1 MFHHK
6 AIHETLAA
14 GKARKIVILTS
25 HVFLPG
31 YRKASVHF
39 VAQNWA
45 EQGNQVYFTT
55 VGHSWLTYAKDRP
68 RFRALSSHQANHFE
82 LVRQNLYAGA
92 YLPPIHAFSSGNTVL
107 DRLSEGAFRLYGSY
121 LPKFARE
128 QIEDADLVVIESG
141 SALCFFDTVHRYN
154 PQARLLYF
162 CRDLLKSVGA
172 ASVLESIQERAIPQF
187 DTICVPS
194 RLLAERLPSGGN
206 VRFIPQGVDA
216 RLFDQNQPSPYA
228 PGSLNAVSVG
238 NMLFDEDAVAAM
250 AAAAPEVSF
259 HIFGA
264 QWHGA
269 LPANVVVYGERDFD
283 SIVPYI
289 RHADIGL
296 APYRMTAG
304 EVYLSESSLKLPQ
317 YSYCKLPILMP
328 DLIPYTGKNA
338 VTYRLDGE
346 TDWRGKI
353 DAALALPHSESL
365 RDGIMTWHDVA
376 RQTLEAAFDP
386 VEA

>member
-6 AIHETLAA
+6 AIQHTVAPD
-14 GKARKIVILTS
+14 KTRKIVILTS

-55 VGHSWLTYAKDRP
+55 VGHSWLSYAKDRP
-68 RFRALSSHQANHFE
+68 RFQALSAHQSNHFE
-82 LVRQNLYAGA
+82 AVQPNLWAGA
-92 YLPPIHAFSSGNTVL
+92 YLPPVHAFSSGNAVL
-107 DRLSEGAFRLYGSY
+107 DRFSDAAFRLYGSY
-121 LPKFARE
+121 LPKFARR
-128 QIEDADLVVIESG
+128 QIAEADLVVIESG
-141 SALCFFDTVHRYN
+141 SPLCFFDTVHRYN
-154 PQARLLYF
+154 PDARLLYF

-172 ASVLESIQERAIPQF
+172 ASVLEKIQEKAIPQF

-194 RLLAERLPSGGN
+194 RLLAERLPAGGN
-206 VRFIPQGVDA
+206 IRFIPQGVDA
-216 RLFDQNQPSPYA
+216 SLFDESRPSPYA
-228 PGSLNAVSVG
+228 KGTLNAVSVG
-238 NMLFDEDAVAAM
+238 NMLFDEEAVAAM
-250 AAAAPEVSF
+250 AKAAPEVTF

-264 QWHGA
+264 HWHGPQ
-269 LPANVVVYGERDFD
+269 PANVIVYGERDFD

-296 APYRMTAG
+296 APYRMTAS
-304 EVYLSESSLKLPQ
+304 EIYLSESSLKLPQ

-328 DLIPYTGKNA
+328 DLIPYTGRNA
-338 VTYRLDGE
+338 ITYRLEGE

-353 DAALALPHSESL
+353 DAALALPHSDEL

-376 RQTLEAAFDP
+376 RQTLEAAF
-386 VEA
+386 EG